1 MNDQTRN
8 WLTRLREN
16 RGFTLIEMAIVLIII
31 GIIIGAVVK
40 GKDIIR
46 SGEQKKIY
54 TKFINGWQSS
64 YLSFYDRTGKILGDT
79 FDGAGNGQ
87 DGEADTGGGDAA
99 YSAGTDESELC
110 TSTDTDWYGLSQA
123 GISCP
128 TTNTPNSYTYDY
140 VDSSGNKQT
149 LTVFFDFDG
158 TSNYNYMAITGMT
171 TEFAIAVDSL
181 IDGSADGT
189 TGDFLNA
196 DGSGTWGL
204 TPTTLVVARWRM
216 QI

>member
-1 MNDQTRN
+1 
-8 WLTRLREN
+8 
-16 RGFTLIEMAIVLIII
+16 LIEMAIVLIII

-87 DGEADTGGGDAA
+87 DGEADTGGGDGT
-99 YSAGTDESELC
+99 YSAGVDEIQLC
-110 TSTDTDWYGLSQA
+110 NSTDTDWYGLMQA
-123 GISCP
+123 GIACP
-128 TTNTPNSYTYDY
+128 TTNVSNSPNTYDY

-149 LTVFFDFDG
+149 LTIYFDFDG
-158 TSNYNYMAITGMT
+158 TGTNNYNYMAITGIT

-181 IDGSADGT
+181 VDGSADGT
-189 TGDFLNA
+189 SGDFLNA
-196 DGSGTWGL
+196 TGASTWGL